1 MNNRSLSLRPLLAVA
16 FVAGLATLAGCGSSP
31 QSRTVTTEETT
42 RTVPVPP
49 VVSTTTTTT
58 RQVQ

>member
-1 MNNRSLSLRPLLAVA
+1 MTNRSFALRPLLAVA
-16 FVAGLATLAGCGSSP
+16 FVAGLATLGGCGSPP
-31 QSRTVTTEETT
+31 QTKTVTTEETT

>member
-1 MNNRSLSLRPLLAVA
+1 MNNRSFSLRPLLAVA
-16 FVAGLATLAGCGSSP
+16 FVAGIATLAGCGSPP
-31 QSRTVTTEETT
+31 QTRTVTTEETT

-49 VVSTTTTTT
+49 VMSTTTTTI